1 MNSDLEGWDWIV
13 LSFYF
18 ISLILVA
25 VWVTLKKNKN
35 TEDYFLAGRNVGWFV
50 IGASIF
56 ASNIGSEHV
65 VGLAGTGYESGAPMA
80 HYELHAWIVLL
91 LGWLFLPFYIRS
103 GAFTMP
109 EFLEKRFDAGSRWFL
124 SVFSLIA
131 YVLTKVS
138 VTIYAGGIVVSELL
152 GIDFWIGAIGVVVF
166 TGIYTIIGGMKAVI
180 YTETLQAI
188 VLIIGSIII
197 TYLGLEAVGGWDS
210 LTEIVVRES
219 PQHFNM
225 WRPMN
230 DPDFPWTG
238 LLFGG
243 TIVGVW
249 YWCTDQYIVQRT
261 LAANNIKIGRRGAIF
276 GAYLK
281 LLPIFIFLI
290 PGIIAFALSVEDPVK
305 YSIIKADRA
314 FPMLVKELLPIGLK
328 GLVAGG
334 LMAALM
340 SSLASVFN
348 SCSTIFTIDI
358 YKKLKPKESE
368 KKLLNIGKFATVIIV
383 LLGIAWIPIMDK
395 IGGGVMYQYLQNVQS
410 YIAPPVAAVFLL
422 GIIWKRVNSK
432 AAITTLL
439 AGLFLLVVRLSAE
452 IYYNPNTNILVNSIE
467 TVDNNKKY
475 KLSVTVENNGFHDIQ
490 WENQKIWKEKAK
502 QKSFLKFVDDEG
514 NNKSTNLAYL
524 TNYNL
529 AETITIGN
537 RVYIEKNKKLK
548 FDIFYEAK
556 NGFIDFK
563 NFHIDNKKG
572 FISDKNTKITYNLKI
587 KKPQTIANG
596 FLFEFARINFSHM
609 AILMF
614 IFSILL
620 CISVTLS
627 TTEPEYSKIVGL
639 SFGTLTKEQKVE
651 NKNSYEKIDL
661 ILSLI
666 LVIIVIVILNYFTG

>member
-1 MNSDLEGWDWIV
+1 MTTVLETLDWFV
-13 LSFYF
+13 LGAYF
-18 ISLILVA
+18 FALILVA
-25 VWVTLKKNKN
+25 VWVVAQKNKN

-65 VGLAGTGYESGAPMA
+65 VGLAGTGFESGTPMA

-109 EFLEKRFDAGSRWFL
+109 EFLEKRFDSRSRWFL
-124 SVFSLIA
+124 SLFSLVA

-152 GIDFWIGAIGVVVF
+152 GIPFWYGAIGVVVF
-166 TGIYTIIGGMKAVI
+166 TGIYTVIGGMKAVI

-188 VLIIGSIII
+188 VLILGSVII
-197 TYLGLEAVGGWDS
+197 TYLGLQEVGGWNE
-210 LTEIVVRES
+210 LRNIVIAES
-219 PQHFNM
+219 PDHFNM
-225 WRPMN
+225 WRPMT

-290 PGIIAFALSVEDPVK
+290 PGIIAFALSIKDPAIF
-305 YSIIKADRA
+305 SIEKADRA
-314 FPMLVKELLPIGLK
+314 FPMLVKTLLPVGLK

-358 YKKLKPKESE
+358 YKKLRPLESE
-368 KKLLNIGKFATVIIV
+368 KKLLNIGKIATTVIVI
-383 LLGIAWIPIMDK
+383 LGIIWIPIMEK

-410 YIAPPVAAVFLL
+410 YIAPPVTAVFLL
-422 GIIWKRVNSK
+422 GIIWKRVNAE

-439 AGLFLLVVRLSAE
+439 AGLILLILRLGSE
-452 IYYNPNTNILVNSIE
+452 IYYQPMIAS
-467 TVDNNKKY
+467 
-475 KLSVTVENNGFHDIQ
+475 GQ
-490 WENQKIWKEKAK
+490 
-502 QKSFLKFVDDEG
+502 
-514 NNKSTNLAYL
+514 
-524 TNYNL
+524 
-529 AETITIGN
+529 
-537 RVYIEKNKKLK
+537 
-548 FDIFYEAK
+548 
-556 NGFIDFK
+556 FID
-563 NFHIDNKKG
+563 NFM
-572 FISDKNTKITYNLKI
+572 
-587 KKPQTIANG
+587 
-596 FLFEFARINFSHM
+596 FAFAIVNFSHM

-614 IFSILL
+614 IFSVLL
-620 CISVTLS
+620 CITVSILTS
-627 TTEPEYSKIVGL
+627 PPDYSKISGL
-639 SFGTLTKEQKVE
+639 SYGTLTANHRKE
-651 NKNSYEKIDL
+651 NSESYDTVDV
-661 ILSLI
+661 ILSIILI
-666 LVIIVIVILNYFTG
+666 IIVVAILSYFTA

>member
-1 MNSDLEGWDWIV
+1 MTTVLEGLDWIV
-13 LSFYF
+13 LGIYF
-18 ISLILVA
+18 LALILVA
-25 VWVTLKKNKN
+25 VWVVSQKNKN

-65 VGLAGTGYESGAPMA
+65 VGLAGTGFESGTPMA

-109 EFLEKRFDAGSRWFL
+109 EFLEKRFDSKSRWFL
-124 SVFSLIA
+124 SLFSLIA

-152 GIDFWIGAIGVVVF
+152 GIPFWYGAIGVVVF
-166 TGIYTIIGGMKAVI
+166 TGIYTVIGGMKAVI

-188 VLIIGSIII
+188 ILILGSIII
-197 TYLGLEAVGGWDS
+197 TYLGLQEVGGWAE
-210 LTEIVVRES
+210 LRNTVVAAS
-219 PQHFNM
+219 PDHFNM
-225 WRPMN
+225 WRPMS

-290 PGIIAFALSVEDPVK
+290 PGIIAFALSIQNPEIFSVE
-305 YSIIKADRA
+305 KADRA
-314 FPMLVKELLPIGLK
+314 FPMLVKTLLPVGLK

-358 YKKLKPKESE
+358 YKKLKPNESE
-368 KKLLNIGKFATVIIV
+368 KKLLNIGKLATTVIVI
-383 LLGIAWIPIMDK
+383 LGIIWIPIMEK

-410 YIAPPVAAVFLL
+410 YIAPPVAAVFIL
-422 GIIWKRVNSK
+422 GIVWKRVNSK
-432 AAITTLL
+432 AAITTLM
-439 AGLFLLVVRLSAE
+439 AGLILLIMRLSSE
-452 IYYNPNTNILVNSIE
+452 IYFQPEISSNTI
-467 TVDNNKKY
+467 VDSY
-475 KLSVTVENNGFHDIQ
+475 M
-490 WENQKIWKEKAK
+490 
-502 QKSFLKFVDDEG
+502 FV
-514 NNKSTNLAYL
+514 
-524 TNYNL
+524 
-529 AETITIGN
+529 
-537 RVYIEKNKKLK
+537 
-548 FDIFYEAK
+548 
-556 NGFIDFK
+556 
-563 NFHIDNKKG
+563 
-572 FISDKNTKITYNLKI
+572 
-587 KKPQTIANG
+587 
-596 FLFEFARINFSHM
+596 FATINFSHM

-620 CISVTLS
+620 CIGVTLS

-639 SFGTLTKEQKVE
+639 SFGTLTKEQKLE

>member
-1 MNSDLEGWDWIV
+1 MTTVLEGLDWVV
-13 LSFYF
+13 LGIYF
-18 ISLILVA
+18 LALILVA
-25 VWVTLKKNKN
+25 VWVALQKNKN

-65 VGLAGTGYESGAPMA
+65 VGLAGTGFESGTPMA

-109 EFLEKRFDAGSRWFL
+109 EFLEKRFDAKSRWFL

-152 GIDFWIGAIGVVVF
+152 GIPFWYGAIGVVVF
-166 TGIYTIIGGMKAVI
+166 TGIYTVIGGMKAVI
-180 YTETLQAI
+180 YTETLQAL
-188 VLIIGSIII
+188 VLILGSIII
-197 TYLGLEAVGGWDS
+197 TYLGLQEVGGWS
-210 LTEIVVRES
+210 ELRSTVITAS
-219 PQHFNM
+219 PDHFNM

-243 TIVGVW
+243 TIVGIW

-290 PGIIAFALSVEDPVK
+290 PGIIAYALSIQNEGVFSIED
-305 YSIIKADRA
+305 ADRA
-314 FPMLVKELLPIGLK
+314 FPMLVKTLLPVGLK
-328 GLVAGG
+328 WLVAGG

-358 YKKLKPKESE
+358 YKKLKPNESE
-368 KKLLNIGKFATVIIV
+368 KKLLNVGKLATTVIVI
-383 LLGIAWIPIMDK
+383 LGIIWIPIMEK

-410 YIAPPVAAVFLL
+410 YIAPPVAAVFIL
-422 GIIWKRVNSK
+422 GILWKRVNSK
-432 AAITTLL
+432 AAITTLM
-439 AGLFLLVVRLSAE
+439 AGLILLIMRLGSE
-452 IYYNPNTNILVNSIE
+452 IYYQTEIS
-467 TVDNNKKY
+467 
-475 KLSVTVENNGFHDIQ
+475 SDI
-490 WENQKIWKEKAK
+490 IID
-502 QKSFLKFVDDEG
+502 SYMFV
-514 NNKSTNLAYL
+514 
-524 TNYNL
+524 
-529 AETITIGN
+529 
-537 RVYIEKNKKLK
+537 
-548 FDIFYEAK
+548 
-556 NGFIDFK
+556 
-563 NFHIDNKKG
+563 
-572 FISDKNTKITYNLKI
+572 
-587 KKPQTIANG
+587 
-596 FLFEFARINFSHM
+596 FATINFSHM

-620 CISVTLS
+620 CVGVTLS
-627 TTEPEYSKIVGL
+627 TSEPEYGKITGL
-639 SFGTLTKEQKVE
+639 SFGTLTEEQKLE
-651 NKNSYEKIDL
+651 NKNSYETIDV
-661 ILSLI
+661 ILSVSLI
-666 LVIIVIVILNYFTG
+666 IIVVAILSYFTG